1 MKEILHSTEFHAKYC
16 YVYFGT
22 WVEGRSEYSNLFF
35 APSQIRQRIGDFGV
49 LLAILI
55 MVGIDIAVGINTPNL
70 IVPDQFKV
78 GLVP

>member
-1 MKEILHSTEFHAKYC
+1 MQSISYLLWN
-16 YVYFGT
+16 VG
-22 WVEGRSEYSNLFF
+22 EGQSEYSNFIF
-35 APSQIRQRIGDFGV
+35 ASSQIRQRIGDFGV

-55 MVGIDIAVGINTPNL
+55 MVGIDIAVGINTPKL